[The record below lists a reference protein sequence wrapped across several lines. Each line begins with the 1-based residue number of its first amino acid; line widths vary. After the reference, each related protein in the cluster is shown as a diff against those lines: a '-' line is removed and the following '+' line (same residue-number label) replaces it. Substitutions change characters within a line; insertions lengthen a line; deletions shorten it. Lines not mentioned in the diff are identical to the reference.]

1 MEIKYLR
8 KKDSE
13 IVHVADSVLLKRN
26 DMFPCDVNGKFIS
39 SGSESLEI
47 YSDEFERA
55 KEDLYNRADLLSI
68 RNYKRMKFTTLID
81 KIVRKETEIALRDKG

>member
-13 IVHVADSVLLKRN
+13 IVHVADSVLLQRN
-26 DMFPCDVNGKFIS
+26 DMFPCDVNGVFVS

-55 KEDLYNRADLLSI
+55 KEDLYNRADLLNI

-81 KIVRKETEIALRDKG
+81 KIVCKETEIALRDKK